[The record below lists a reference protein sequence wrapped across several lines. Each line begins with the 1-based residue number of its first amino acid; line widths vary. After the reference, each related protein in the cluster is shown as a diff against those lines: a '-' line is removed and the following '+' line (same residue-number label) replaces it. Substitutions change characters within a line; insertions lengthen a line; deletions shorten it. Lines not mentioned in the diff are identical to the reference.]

1 MKKSFVRRIYNSGL
15 NKKEMIDQLKKRYKY
30 LKSKNY
36 FDQPSNQMKYISFH
50 LKKLGVKI

>member
-1 MKKSFVRRIYNSGL
+1 MKKKSLKRILNSGDS
-15 NKKEMIDQLKKRYKY
+15 KKEMVNQLNKRYKY

-50 LKKLGVKI
+50 LKRLGAKI